1 MRRSRKRVPWIRL
14 FLLLSALSV
23 GGIRTLQAC
32 ECFRVVP
39 ACQAAWANGAVVFLG
54 KVVRVSVRVERIER
68 SSIPQKRVTFQ
79 VAENF
84 NGRSSRT
91 IEVATGFGG
100 GDCGFPFKEGHE
112 YLVYGSH
119 SPWSSSLQ
127 AGICSRTAP
136 GESAAEDL
144 EYLRSLAKGGPQ
156 SRDYGFVTGYSP
168 LVGIELRHSEKAP
181 QPIANVPIRLESES
195 TSLRAVTDTEGSYTF
210 DGLPAGSFSLSADM
224 PRNLGGGEIRT
235 VILRDHACSEQ
246 NFVAVERGRLTG
258 RLLDDNQRPVS
269 TTLVAMAP
277 AGSSDRADIVSD
289 YTDSQ
294 GYFTI
299 SRLPPG
305 DFVLGVN
312 ISEPPRE
319 GKYLSQPFPPTYF
332 PGVPDRADA
341 TIIHVQSAQQLGGF
355 ELQLPARLRQR
366 TITGRVT
373 WPNGKPAEGAFVEL
387 KDSEFTDRNVDLGT
401 AARDGMF
408 IVTGVQGR
416 SYSLSCRSG
425 LRAREPPRHSETVQL
440 KPDDNGPIRLVLS
453 LPGQQ

>member
-1 MRRSRKRVPWIRL
+1 MRRSRKRISLARSI
-14 FLLLSALSV
+14 LLLAALSS
-23 GGIRTLQAC
+23 GGATTLRAC
-32 ECFRVVP
+32 ECLRIGP
-39 ACQAAWANGAVVFLG
+39 ACQAAWTNGAVVFLG

-68 SSIPQKRVTFQ
+68 SSILQKRVTFQ

-84 NGRSSRT
+84 NGGSSRT

-100 GDCGFPFKEGHE
+100 GDCGFPFRKGHE
-112 YLVYGSH
+112 YLVYASH
-119 SPWSSSLQ
+119 SPGSSSLQ

-136 GESAAEDL
+136 AESAAEDL
-144 EYLRSLAKGGPQ
+144 AYLRSLVKGGPP
-156 SRDYGFVTGYSP
+156 SRVYGFVTGYSP

-181 QPIANVPIRLESES
+181 QPLSNVPIRLESDTAS
-195 TSLRAVTDTEGSYTF
+195 RRTVTGSEGSYTF
-210 DGLPAGSFSLSADM
+210 DGITEGNFSLSADM
-224 PRNLGGGEIRT
+224 PGNLGGGEIRT
-235 VILRDHACSEQ
+235 VILRAHACSEQ

-277 AGSSDRADIVSD
+277 AGRSTRADIVSD

-319 GKYLSQPFPPTYF
+319 GRYLSQPFPPTYF
-332 PGVPDRADA
+332 PGVPDRAYA
-341 TIIHVQSAQQLGGF
+341 TIIHVQSAQQLEGF
-355 ELQLPARLRQR
+355 ELRLPARLRQR

-373 WPNGKPAEGAFVEL
+373 WPDGKPAFGAFVEL
-387 KDSEFTDRNVDLGT
+387 KDSEFADSNVDL
-401 AARDGMF
+401 A
-408 IVTGVQGR
+408 
-416 SYSLSCRSG
+416 SC
-425 LRAREPPRHSETVQL
+425 APPPR
-440 KPDDNGPIRLVLS
+440 N
-453 LPGQQ
+453 